1 MIVLFDFGK
10 NKRNNHTNSNV
21 FEVVRKCDNVYGQK
35 SPLQMYIGRNSELK
49 RFIILINDHIETDTG
64 LTLE

>member
-1 MIVLFDFGK
+1 MILFDFGK
-10 NKRNNHTNSNV
+10 NKRNNHTNNV

-35 SPLQMYIGRNSELK
+35 SPLQMYMGRNSELK